1 MADSTG
7 DERAQPATGAD
18 AADNVEASDRDVTDS
33 FELPGTPDA
42 FGRLWTPHRMAYIKG
57 GQGQYTDE
65 TCPFCAAPGRSDEE
79 SLIVHRGRTCFAILN
94 LYPYNP
100 GHLLICPYRHV
111 ADYTDISSE
120 ETTEMA
126 TMTQTA
132 MRVIRQVSRPQ
143 GFNLGINQGN
153 AGGAGIA
160 AHLHQHIVPR
170 WGGDGNFMPIIA
182 QTKQITQTL
191 DETRGLLAEAWPAGD
206 GDQTDHGDQTG
217 EDDQELVRDGRKA
230 ARAE

>member
-1 MADSTG
+1 MAESTG
-7 DERAQPATGAD
+7 AQDQRAQSGAD
-18 AADNVEASDRDVTDS
+18 VDGPDSDVTDS

-57 GQGQYTDE
+57 GQGQYQDKE
-65 TCPFCAAPGRSDEE
+65 CPFCAAPARSDEE

-100 GHLLICPYRHV
+100 GHLLVCPYRHV
-111 ADYTDISSE
+111 ADYTDISPE
-120 ETTEMA
+120 ETEEMA
-126 TMTQTA
+126 TMTQAA
-132 MRVIRQVSRPQ
+132 MRVIRKVARPQ

-160 AHLHQHIVPR
+160 AHLHQHVVPR
-170 WGGDGNFMPIIA
+170 WGGDGNFLPIIA

-191 DETRGLLAEAWPAGD
+191 DETRGLLAEAWLEDRASDGASVTDGEAAGA
-206 GDQTDHGDQTG
+206 Q
-217 EDDQELVRDGRKA
+217 
-230 ARAE
+230 